1 MDGPTGSGKGE
12 GARGLAA
19 SRLRDFLF
27 GMTGYEFAREALET
41 RAALETIF
49 LVVTVGDMVGDI
61 AAGLAAEIVAFG
73 VRGGM
78 ASDVQLR
85 DAGAEA
91 VLDDVNDL
99 LKVLNCWSP
108 FPSLKLDSPRL
119 PPARGG
125 PSSGAAV

>member
-49 LVVTVGDMVGDI
+49 LVVTVGDMVGVPVMPPFYSLRILPYVVPLTQTWRRRVLRERDFTESDRFD
-61 AAGLAAEIVAFG
+61 LHG
-73 VRGGM
+73 V
-78 ASDVQLR
+78 
-85 DAGAEA
+85 
-91 VLDDVNDL
+91 
-99 LKVLNCWSP
+99 
-108 FPSLKLDSPRL
+108 
-119 PPARGG
+119 
-125 PSSGAAV
+125 